1 MGQVEQARTDLSAAI
16 TLYRDMDMTWWLPQA
31 KAALAQTEEA

>member
-16 TLYRDMDMTWWLPQA
+16 TLYRDMDMTLWLPQVE
-31 KAALAQTEEA
+31 AALAQAEEA